1 MGVSLETYRMSIGIF
16 IPKSRKRRQSSR
28 LNRKFVKNISIP
40 MIKLSLFVSICLALL
55 FDSGGGSMEKFV
67 HTSRSMELFENYS
80 EYEDDL
86 LQSTDYYVCI
96 GQKFKM
102 YKMSDSMVY
111 CFETS
116 SLRVLFDDVNFY
128 ARYING
134 NRSNR
139 GIKITHWNLGS
150 SYLVNKIQEI
160 ETLVADF
167 RPHLLGISESNL
179 FSSQNQDDVM
189 IEDYELFT
197 ALTIE
202 NRDLQVSRVVVYKHK
217 SLVAKL
223 RKDLMSEDF
232 SSIWL
237 EVGLPKQKK
246 ILVCNLYREHQYLK
260 QDDSTS
266 SSHNE
271 QLSRWMMFLD
281 Q

>member
-1 MGVSLETYRMSIGIF
+1 
-16 IPKSRKRRQSSR
+16 
-28 LNRKFVKNISIP
+28 
-40 MIKLSLFVSICLALL
+40 MIKLSLFVSICLALC
-55 FDSGGGSMEKFV
+55 FESGGGSMERFV
-67 HTSRSMELFENYS
+67 HTSRSMESLENCS
-80 EYEDDL
+80 KYEDNL

-102 YKMSDSMVY
+102 YKMSDSMIY
-111 CFETS
+111 RFETS
-116 SLRVLFDDVNFY
+116 SLRELFDDVNFY

-134 NRSNR
+134 NR

-202 NRDLQVSRVVVYKHK
+202 NRDLQVSRVVVYKNH
-217 SLVAKL
+217 
-223 RKDLMSEDF
+223 
-232 SSIWL
+232 
-237 EVGLPKQKK
+237 
-246 ILVCNLYREHQYLK
+246 
-260 QDDSTS
+260 
-266 SSHNE
+266 
-271 QLSRWMMFLD
+271 
-281 Q
+281 